1 MNAFELDVSF
11 ESISQCPMV
20 TTQTL
25 LLESNTCCCY
35 SSKQKKDTWVQA
47 FQYTRKV
54 PVKY

>member
-1 MNAFELDVSF
+1 MNDLELDVSF
-11 ESISQCPMV
+11 ESKSLCPVV
-20 TTQTL
+20 TTQTS

-54 PVKY
+54 PVKH